1 MTILIISLTGAK
13 QRREFQMQQLSALN
27 LEFNF
32 LDADSVD
39 DIDETVYKQHYQ
51 DWQRLLKTTE
61 MACYYSHQHA
71 WKEVIKSDQPALILE
86 DDALLSK
93 CVPELLS
100 DLINKK
106 GVDLINFENR
116 GRKKFVSRSAENIAC
131 NSKLLR
137 LYLDTT
143 GAAGY
148 LLWPSGAKKLLEC
161 EANKGIALADA
172 QIYNCRSLRSFQV
185 EPSPIIQLDM
195 ARHYGIKYKFDKKL
209 SRSSV
214 SSKARLSNKLSF
226 KFKRI
231 WAQIKLGLY
240 QTKICLSSTKRLI
253 NLLPEQFPTHF
264 YS

>member
-1 MTILIISLTGAK
+1 MTILIISLTEAK
-13 QRREFQMQQLSALN
+13 QRREFQRQQLSGLN
-27 LEFNF
+27 LSFKF
-32 LDADSVD
+32 LDAISVN
-39 DIDETVYKQHYQ
+39 DIGETVYKQNYQ
-51 DWQRLLKTTE
+51 DWQRPLKNTE
-61 MACYYSHQHA
+61 VACYFSHQQA
-71 WKEVIKSDQPALILE
+71 WKEVIQSNKPALILE

-100 DLINKK
+100 NLLNKE

-116 GRKKFVSRSAENIAC
+116 GRKKFVSRSAENIVC

-161 EANKGIALADA
+161 EANKGLALADA

-209 SRSSV
+209 SKSSV
-214 SSKARLSNKLSF
+214 SSNTRLNKDLLF

-231 WAQIKLGLY
+231 WAQLKLGLY
-240 QTKICLSSTKRLI
+240 QTKIGFYSKKRMI
-253 NLLPEQFPTHF
+253 NLVPEQF
-264 YS
+264 

>member
-1 MTILIISLTGAK
+1 MTTLIISLTGAK
-13 QRREFQMQQLSALN
+13 QRREFQIQQLSALN
-27 LEFNF
+27 LEFKF
-32 LDADSVD
+32 LDATSVD
-39 DIDETVYKQHYQ
+39 DIEGMVYQKNYQ
-51 DWQRLLKTTE
+51 DWQRPLKISE
-61 MACYYSHQHA
+61 VACYYSHQNA
-71 WKEVIKSDQPALILE
+71 WNEVIQSNKPALILE

-93 CVPELLS
+93 CVPELLA
-100 DLINKK
+100 DLMNKK

-116 GRKKFVSRSAENIAC
+116 GREKFVSRSAENIAC

-161 EANKGIALADA
+161 EANKGLALADA

-195 ARHYGIKYKFDKKL
+195 ARHYGIDYKFDEKL
-209 SRSSV
+209 FKSSV
-214 SSKARLSNKLSF
+214 SSKTRLKNNLSF

-231 WAQIKLGLY
+231 WAQLKLGLIRI
-240 QTKICLSSTKRLI
+240 KIGLSATKRLI
-253 NLLPEQFPTHF
+253 NLLPEHF
-264 YS
+264 